1 MPTDITELILDD
13 HERFRRAFARLDELQ
28 ADPATSVDQLSEAW
42 EPLADL
48 LDVHAAAEEEVFYP
62 QLLRRGDNAED
73 ETEDAIGDHN
83 DIRDAVRDTR
93 ATQVGSDPWWEAVG
107 QARVANDE
115 HMAEEEREAL
125 ADFRRN
131 SPKELRTELGERF
144 TRYKI
149 EHPESSDV
157 DTSDIDPEEYIRAE
171 QPDAARESDNS
182 LGIGSLRGR

>member
-1 MPTDITELILDD
+1 VPTDITELILDD

-28 ADPATSVDQLSEAW
+28 TDPDTSIDQLSEAW
-42 EPLADL
+42 KPLADL
-48 LDVHAAAEEEVFYP
+48 LDVHAAAEEEIFYP
-62 QLLRRGDNAED
+62 HLLRRGDSAEE
-73 ETEDAIGDHN
+73 ETVDAIGDHN
-83 DIRDAVRDTR
+83 DIRDAVRDAR
-93 ATQVGSDPWWEAVG
+93 GAEVGSDPWWEAVG

-131 SPKELRTELGERF
+131 SPRQLRSQLGERF

-157 DTSDIDPEEYIRAE
+157 GTGDVDPEGYVRAE
-171 QPDAARESDNS
+171 ERIASRGSDTS
-182 LGIGSLRGR
+182 LGIGSLKGH